1 MSDHEKRF
9 KEASDE
15 QVYLYA
21 SDPHR
26 IAAAR
31 AQAERTRRDRARPKG
46 PTEEIANFP
55 RSRKRATIMGAA
67 VACALAILAAVAY
80 FRAEP

>member
-31 AQAERTRRDRARPKG
+31 AQAERIRRERARPKG
-46 PTEEIANFP
+46 PTEDIASIAHSP
-55 RSRKRATIMGAA
+55 RRTAVVGAA